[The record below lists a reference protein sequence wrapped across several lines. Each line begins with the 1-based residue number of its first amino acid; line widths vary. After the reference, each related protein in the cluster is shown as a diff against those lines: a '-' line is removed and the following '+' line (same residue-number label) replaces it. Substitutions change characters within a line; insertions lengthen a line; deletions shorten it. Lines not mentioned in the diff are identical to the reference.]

1 MVATGTR
8 NYLSNTPTNNSPLA
22 TTATAT
28 IPTPEEPARQPAAS
42 SSNEQNSSANDN
54 TPPSD
59 GLKNAVLGQ
68 LWLEIDEEIASSGAS
83 TYGVI
88 STKSSHYPLRR
99 LVSSLNRQYLV

>member
-1 MVATGTR
+1 MVATRTR

-42 SSNEQNSSANDN
+42 SSNERNSSANDN

-68 LWLEIDEEIASSGAS
+68 LGLEIDEEIESSGAS

-88 STKSSHYPLRR
+88 SKVNKNSGMKL
-99 LVSSLNRQYLV
+99 LFIF